1 MSNIQIG
8 SVIMNDQR
16 KRIHPHKFTLW
27 VGIGSIV
34 MMFAGLTS
42 AYIVKRNL
50 ANWIT
55 FDIPTIFWYSTVVII
70 SSSLTIMASRNYFK
84 QGEMAKYRRW
94 LTVTMC
100 LGILF
105 ILMQTLGFINLWKNG
120 ITLTKNVSFSFLYII
135 VGLHALHIVAGVIAL
150 LIIFIKAFSIKRKTY
165 SSLSIDLMSIYW
177 HFVDFLWLYL
187 LLFLLMIR

>member
-1 MSNIQIG
+1 MDI
-8 SVIMNDQR
+8 VINDQR

-34 MMFAGLTS
+34 MMFAGFTS

-55 FDIPTIFWYSTVVII
+55 FDLPVIFWYSTAVII
-70 SSSLTIMASRNYFK
+70 LSSLTIMMSRNYFK
-84 QGEMAKYRRW
+84 QGEMPKYRLW
-94 LTVTMC
+94 LIVTLG

-105 ILMQTLGFINLWKNG
+105 VIMQTVGFITLWNGG

-135 VGLHALHIVAGVIAL
+135 VGLHALHVLAGVIAL
-150 LIIFIKAFSIKRKTY
+150 LVILIKAFSVKRKVY
-165 SSLSIDLMSIYW
+165 SSVSIDLISTYW
-177 HFVDFLWLYL
+177 HFVDFLWIYL
-187 LLFLLMIR
+187 LIFLVLIK

>member
-1 MSNIQIG
+1 
-8 SVIMNDQR
+8 MNDQR

-55 FDIPTIFWYSTVVII
+55 FDIPTIFWYSTLVII
-70 SSSLTIMASRNYFK
+70 ISSLTIMASRNYFK
-84 QGEMAKYRRW
+84 QGEMTNYRRW
-94 LTVTMC
+94 LTVTMF

-105 ILMQTLGFINLWKNG
+105 VLMQTFGFINLWKNG
-120 ITLTKNVSFSFLYII
+120 ITLTRNVSFSFLYII

-150 LIIFIKAFSIKRKTY
+150 LIIFIRAFSVKRKIY
-165 SSLSIDLMSIYW
+165 SSLPIDLMSIYW
-177 HFVDFLWLYL
+177 HFVDFLWIYL
-187 LLFLLMIR
+187 LIFLVMIR

>member
-1 MSNIQIG
+1 
-8 SVIMNDQR
+8 MNDQR

-34 MMFAGLTS
+34 MMFAGFTS

-55 FDIPTIFWYSTVVII
+55 FDLPVIFWYSTAVII
-70 SSSLTIMASRNYFK
+70 LSSLTMMISRNFFK

-94 LTVTMC
+94 LTVTMF

-105 ILMQTLGFINLWKNG
+105 VVMQTIGFITLWENG
-120 ITLTKNVSFSFLYII
+120 ITLTRNVSFSFLYII
-135 VGLHALHIVAGVIAL
+135 VGLHALHVIAGVIAL
-150 LIIFIKAFSIKRKTY
+150 MVSLIKAFSVRRKTY
-165 SSLSIDLMSIYW
+165 STVPIDLMSTYW
-177 HFVDFLWLYL
+177 HFVDFLWIYL
-187 LLFLLMIR
+187 LIFLVLIK